1 MKASEAYEAIRG
13 MLWIWDS
20 KRDTPIPAVKPSV
33 EDMTRDGIW
42 TEEEA
47 IADLA
52 LWDQEAEDRSARR
65 CREQALAARFIR
77 ALLDPAM
84 DDPSNPDDFEIPDHV
99 LADMEPIPLPL
110 YDVFDAEPP
119 KRGLRL
125 LPKAPWPEVE
135 Q

>member
-1 MKASEAYEAIRG
+1 MRASEAYEAIRG

-20 KRDTPIPAVKPSV
+20 KRDTPIPAVKPTV

-47 IADLA
+47 IADLE
-52 LWDQEAEDRSARR
+52 LWDQEAEDRAARR
-65 CREQALAARFIR
+65 AREQALAARFIR
-77 ALLDPAM
+77 CLLDPSLDG
-84 DDPSNPDDFEIPDHV
+84 DDIEIPDQF
-99 LADMEPIPLPL
+99 LADMEPIPLPV

-125 LPKAPWPEVE
+125 LREE
-135 Q
+135 GQ